1 MSERSGESRG
11 LKCGVLWASGISA
24 LLMVLGYY
32 LVASERTTLGSAIFI
47 AVPFAADPTIG
58 LLVNN
63 IKHTTLSGLCG

>member
-32 LVASERTTLGSAIFI
+32 FVGSERTTLGSAIFI
-47 AVPFAADPTIG
+47 VVPFVAG
-58 LLVNN
+58 LN
-63 IKHTTLSGLCG
+63 HRFPRQ